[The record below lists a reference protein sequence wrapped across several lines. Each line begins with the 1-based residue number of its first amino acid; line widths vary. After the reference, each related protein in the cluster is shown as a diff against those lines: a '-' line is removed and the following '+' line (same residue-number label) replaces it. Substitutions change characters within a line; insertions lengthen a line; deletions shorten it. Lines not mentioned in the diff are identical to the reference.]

1 MSVLIVLWDNSAI
14 EIEELADLLAHAIQ
28 LVSMLTKLSSACDLT
43 RIRVPLEGCSPGV
56 SERPVRARVPRLP
69 RTARSQLL
77 PGPSG
82 VAFVRST
89 RVNREGERRLLPLH
103 RAYREEQKRTVWT
116 SLGRLSHVFYKY
128 NTNRKSLL

>member
-14 EIEELADLLAHAIQ
+14 EIEELADLLANAIQ
-28 LVSMLTKLSSACDLT
+28 LVSMLTKLSSACGLA
-43 RIRVPLEGCSPGV
+43 RVGAPVEGG
-56 SERPVRARVPRLP
+56 VRAPCAPASLARRALRVC
-69 RTARSQLL
+69 SCC

-82 VAFVRST
+82 VAFVWST
-89 RVNREGERRLLPLH
+89 RVNRERERRLLPFH
-103 RAYREEQKRTVWT
+103 RAYRKEQKRTVWT